1 MTTIKIILILMS
13 LINDDDF
20 IMDKVTM
27 ISLDDA
33 MMRMVLITL
42 MMIVF
47 NRMK

>member
-1 MTTIKIILILMS
+1 MLILMS

-33 MMRMVLITL
+33 MMRMVLIIL

>member
-33 MMRMVLITL
+33 MMRMVLIIL